1 MRLWLRD
8 AERKPDPDPVQ
19 TDDRKA
25 VFVGLVLW
33 LIALVLL
40 LVFVGHVFASPV
52 LVGHVLAGNS
62 GWLIWTAV
70 TGCALGVLGLVILQF
85 KRR

>member
-8 AERKPDPDPVQ
+8 SERKPDPAPVQ

-25 VFVGLVLW
+25 ILVGLVLW
-33 LIALVLL
+33 VVALVLL
-40 LVFVGHVFASPV
+40 LVFVGPVFTGS
-52 LVGHVLAGNS
+52 S
-62 GWLIWTAV
+62 SWLTWTAII
-70 TGCALGVLGLVILQF
+70 GCALGVLGLVILQF